1 MDNYKILGQPVL
13 ESAATWYVAYEVP
26 AQATV
31 TVDSAVTLVAPKV
44 VSATV
49 QTLVTSIIVCGLATS
64 TFSIGLTPDNPVSVP
79 SPPGNTETLFSE
91 KVITEDTTE
100 VLSLGLTLGVGNTI
114 WVKRGAGDVA
124 FTIMGIEIT

>member
-1 MDNYKILGQPVL
+1 MDNYKILHQ
-13 ESAATWYVAYEVP
+13 SAPGDSNWLLAYTVP

-31 TVDSAVTLVAPKV
+31 TVDSTATLVAPAV
-44 VSATV
+44 VSARV

-64 TFSIGLTPDNPVSVP
+64 TFSIGLAADSVENNPTDP
-79 SPPGNTETLFSE
+79 ETLFSE

-114 WVKRGAGDVA
+114 YVKRGAAAVS

>member
-1 MDNYKILGQPVL
+1 
-13 ESAATWYVAYEVP
+13 VP

-31 TVDSAVTLVAPKV
+31 TVDTAATLVAPAV
-44 VSATV
+44 VAARV

-64 TFSIGLTPDNPVSVP
+64 TFSIGLTPDNPGGTGT
-79 SPPGNTETLFSE
+79 PGSTETLFSE

>member
-1 MDNYKILGQPVL
+1 MDNYKILGQDMP
-13 ESAATWYVAYEVP
+13 AGDTWTDAYYVP

-31 TVDSAVTLVAPKV
+31 TVDSTATLVAPAV
-44 VSATV
+44 VSARV

-64 TFSIGLTPDNPVSVP
+64 TFSIGLTPDNPDGTGTP
-79 SPPGNTETLFSE
+79 EDKETLFSE
-91 KVITEDTTE
+91 NVITADTTE

-114 WVKRGAGDVA
+114 WVKRAAANVA